1 MEQQRQLQR
10 FVLPRIHILET
21 IEYVKVIKKE
31 STEDVLLKLTS
42 LVLSMPKYITGSP
55 NSNSNSIDLSFSVF
69 VSLMFGT

>member
-31 STEDVLLKLTS
+31 RKYRRCAAQVDKLGA
-42 LVLSMPKYITGSP
+42 L
-55 NSNSNSIDLSFSVF
+55 NA
-69 VSLMFGT
+69 